1 MNGIRRS
8 ASGLPRRHLPVGA
21 VTLVLAAGILWAAP
35 QAPPDRIY
43 VNAKIWTGV
52 AASPS
57 AQAMAAEKL
66 IYLTDVDGLL
76 ADVSDRSSLISRIEV
91 DAVRDMI
98 ASGALSGGM
107 IPKARA
113 CIDAVE
119 AGVRSVHMVNGT
131 LPHVLLLE
139 LFTDE
144 GVGTMITTPDD
155 TKSE

>member
-1 MNGIRRS
+1 MR
-8 ASGLPRRHLPVGA
+8 
-21 VTLVLAAGILWAAP
+21 
-35 QAPPDRIY
+35 
-43 VNAKIWTGV
+43 
-52 AASPS
+52 
-57 AQAMAAEKL
+57 AEKL

-76 ADVSDRSSLISRIEV
+76 ADVDDPKSLVTRIDVDGLRS
-91 DAVRDMI
+91 MI
-98 ASGALSGGM
+98 ASGALRGGM

-144 GVGTMITTPDD
+144 GVGTMIT
-155 TKSE
+155 SQG